1 MGRPVQP
8 ASKKALALL
17 AKAFYVLSGI
27 DTEG

>member
-8 ASKKALALL
+8 ASKKALANR